1 MQDLLFDFGSKTL
14 LEDEEPF
21 LPALLI
27 KESDSSNYQER
38 TVENAQSACLT
49 VAFAV
54 DFESAG
60 EKLTARAAGK
70 RYLAIPFGLNPQE
83 AAKRLLERCQVDGVK
98 VLNIAGNSAHT
109 FAQNEKP
116 LNQMQINQWVYQVL
130 RAVCSKHK
138 FQYIRS
144 GGQTGVDIA
153 GTISAYRLKVP
164 TLALFPKGFRQRLAD
179 GRDVLQEPSRLIKGI
194 EHYAKLL

>member
-1 MQDLLFDFGSKTL
+1 MQDLLFDFDRDSL
-14 LEDEEPF
+14 SEDDEPF
-21 LPALLI
+21 LPALLL

-38 TVENAQSACLT
+38 TVENANSACLT

-54 DFESAG
+54 DFASAG

-70 RYLAIPFGLNPQE
+70 RYLAIPFGMNVQE
-83 AAKRLLERCQVDGVK
+83 AAKQLLDRCKADSVK
-98 VLNIAGNSAHT
+98 VLNVAGNSAHT
-109 FAQNEKP
+109 FAKCEKP
-116 LNQMQINQWVYQVL
+116 LNQAQINQWVYQVL

-138 FQYIRS
+138 FRYIRS
-144 GGQTGVDIA
+144 GGQTGIDIA

-179 GRDVLQEPSRLIKGI
+179 GRDVLQEPSRLVKGI
-194 EHYAKLL
+194 EHYANLL